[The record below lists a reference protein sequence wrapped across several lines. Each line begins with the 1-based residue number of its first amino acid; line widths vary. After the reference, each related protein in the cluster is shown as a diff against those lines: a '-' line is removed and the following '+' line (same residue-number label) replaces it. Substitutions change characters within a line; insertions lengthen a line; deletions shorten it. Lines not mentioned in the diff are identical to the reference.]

1 VKEKEEKRKRE
12 KIILVGLFSFA
23 WKKNRTRIRT
33 CAI

>member
-23 WKKNRTRIRT
+23 WKKRERE
-33 CAI
+33 